1 MLLLFW
7 GWGAAGK
14 QEQSFSF
21 YICYYYH
28 YHYYHIIL
36 LLLLLFWG
44 WGADWETRTIDCFN
58 LLWYSNSSPSNAHH
72 WLSQRIQWT
81 VFIEEKNHV
90 FHSISFL
97 STPIKQN
104 TTSKEKDWLWF
115 SWCTSSPSPLSMELP
130 WVPLSNEVF
139 WLYTQNTQTWSGH
152 SCDHSGSR
160 TQWSGEDRWKRNT
173 CSWFLLWGRKPG
185 PGGSSFWTQ
194 QLTPGEKCN
203 STWNLGLN
211 IIMQDFFWTNNM
223 QYWLQMRMLV
233 KQKCE
238 TLLHLTD

>member
-1 MLLLFW
+1 MPTCFSEQLMEQSRSAPDGW
-7 GWGAAGK
+7 GWGAA
-14 QEQSFSF
+14 
-21 YICYYYH
+21 
-28 YHYYHIIL
+28 
-36 LLLLLFWG
+36 
-44 WGADWETRTIDCFN
+44 WETRTIIFILH
-58 LLWYSNSSPSNAHH
+58 LLLLSLSLLSYYIIVIVIILSMGSSPGNKNHRLFQSTLILKQLANQ
-72 WLSQRIQWT
+72 WL
-81 VFIEEKNHV
+81 IESEDPMNKEKNHV

-160 TQWSGEDRWKRNT
+160 TQWGKEDRWKRNT

-203 STWNLGLN
+203 STWNLGFN
-211 IIMQDFFWTNNM
+211 IIMRDFFWTNNM
-223 QYWLQMRMLV
+223 Q
-233 KQKCE
+233 
-238 TLLHLTD
+238 